1 MTGGKAIRGIRMEY
15 ARARKPS
22 VSQSE
27 STLPG
32 NRVLLAA
39 AAKCMPPVH
48 QYPMPEYAETVD
60 VPRYRVVVEVSL
72 HNRLEPLSGLA
83 HGIVHTLTELLLN
96 VAQLRPHA
104 FGDLLTSHR
113 KPP

>member
-15 ARARKPS
+15 ARLREPS

-27 STLPG
+27 NTGPG
-32 NRVLLAA
+32 DRACLTA
-39 AAKCMPPVH
+39 AAKCAPP
-48 QYPMPEYAETVD
+48 PSDDPTPEYAETVE
-60 VPRYRVVVEVSL
+60 VPRYRIVVEVSL
-72 HNRLEPLSGLA
+72 HNRLEPLAGLA

-96 VAQLRPHA
+96 VPQLRSHA
-104 FGDLLTSHR
+104 FADRLTPHR